1 MATDT
6 VRELILKN
14 RAALLATIAVAAGYD
29 NTVQLVQRFKQAGQ
43 KKAKTPLLLL
53 GAGREEAELGNCSP
67 IEMIDKHMDVH
78 VGIIH
83 RLPPTESRPGDEVL
97 NSLMGDIEKA
107 WTTDVTC
114 GGYALESHLASSYP
128 IAVEEGEPDLMQ
140 LMVFEVYYRHRMTDP
155 KNAAT

>member
-1 MATDT
+1 MADT
-6 VRELILKN
+6 VREAILKN
-14 RAALLATIAVAAGYD
+14 RAALLATITVANGYD

-53 GAGREEAELGNCSP
+53 GAGHEEAALGNCSP
-67 IEMIDKHMDVH
+67 IQMTDKHMDVH

-83 RLPPTESRPGDEVL
+83 RLAATDTSNADEVM
-97 NSLMGDIEKA
+97 NSLLGDVEKA

-114 GGYALESHLASSYP
+114 GGHALDSHLTSSDP

-140 LMVFEVYYRHRMTDP
+140 LMTFEVSYRHRMTDP
-155 KNAAT
+155 KTATT